1 MWEGAMV
8 QCKLDLLL
16 CVYCIRRVTS
26 SHRMQTVNRAP
37 YMGRKHYL
45 DKHENKFRLHNQHIK
60 QQTSSGENLAKPE
73 NTDSGQQLGGFM
85 TLGVCG
91 VFDAL

>member
-8 QCKLDLLL
+8 QCKLLDLLL

-45 DKHENKFRLHNQHIK
+45 DKHEI
-60 QQTSSGENLAKPE
+60 
-73 NTDSGQQLGGFM
+73 
-85 TLGVCG
+85 
-91 VFDAL
+91 